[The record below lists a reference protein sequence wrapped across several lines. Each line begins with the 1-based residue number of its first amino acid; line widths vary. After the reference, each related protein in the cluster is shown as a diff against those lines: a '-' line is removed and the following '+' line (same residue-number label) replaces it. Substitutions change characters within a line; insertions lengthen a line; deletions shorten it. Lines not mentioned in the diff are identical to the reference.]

1 MNKHLKVVFAVV
13 AVLTM
18 VLSACGQAATEV
30 PTEVPTEAPAE
41 ATEAPVEKIK
51 VAVAFPGVITDQ
63 SWNQFGYEGLQ
74 RAAEECGVEIAYSE
88 DVFPDEQ
95 VEVFRNYAAE
105 GYDVIIGH
113 GGEYA
118 DAIAQVAAEYP
129 DLWFGDTN
137 GLPEGDNVSIMIIG
151 YNEMSFLA
159 GVLACEM
166 TETDHVAVVGAMEI
180 PVMAAAFDSFVE
192 GVNYCGKEIE
202 VDEVYTG
209 DWADVTLAREAAL
222 ALIADGADVIYH
234 HLDAADAGAI
244 AAAEDEG
251 VYAIGLYRDSSD
263 LGPGAVIGSAIGFP
277 GDMIYRLACGMVPQ
291 GEKQWLNVDT
301 GVDIHM
307 TDLTPPDVQARLREV
322 VEMIKSGELDIKM
335 FGEEAPAEA
344 PVEEEKL
351 KVAVAFPGVVSDQS
365 WNQFGYEGLQR
376 AAEECGVEIA
386 YSEDVFPDEQV
397 EVFRNYAAEGYDVII
412 GHGGEYADAI
422 AQVAAEYPDL
432 WFGDTN
438 GLPEGD
444 NVSIMIIGYN
454 EMSFLAGVLACE
466 MTETDHVAVVGAMEI
481 PVMAAAFDSF
491 VEGVNYCG
499 KEIEV
504 DEVYTGDWADVTLA
518 REAALALIAD
528 GADVIY
534 HHLDAADAGAIAA
547 AEDEGVYAIGLYRD
561 SSDLGPG
568 AVIGSAIGFPGDMI
582 YRLACGMV
590 PQGEKQWLN
599 VDTGVDIHMTDLTPP
614 DVQARLR
621 EVVEMIKS
629 GEIEIKMFG
638 Q

>member
-30 PTEVPTEAPAE
+30 PAEAPTEAP
-41 ATEAPVEKIK
+41 TEAPVEKIK

-105 GYDVIIGH
+105 GYDVVLGH

-151 YNEMSFLA
+151 YNQMSFLA

-180 PVMAAAFDSFVE
+180 PVMAAAYDAFVE

-222 ALIADGADVIYH
+222 ALIADGADVLYH
-234 HLDAADAGAI
+234 HVDAADAGII

-291 GEKQWLNVDT
+291 GEKEWLNVHT

-307 TDLTPPDVQARLREV
+307 TNLTPPDVQERVRAVYEK
-322 VEMIKSGELDIKM
+322 MKSGEL
-335 FGEEAPAEA
+335 
-344 PVEEEKL
+344 
-351 KVAVAFPGVVSDQS
+351 
-365 WNQFGYEGLQR
+365 
-376 AAEECGVEIA
+376 
-386 YSEDVFPDEQV
+386 
-397 EVFRNYAAEGYDVII
+397 
-412 GHGGEYADAI
+412 
-422 AQVAAEYPDL
+422 
-432 WFGDTN
+432 
-438 GLPEGD
+438 
-444 NVSIMIIGYN
+444 
-454 EMSFLAGVLACE
+454 
-466 MTETDHVAVVGAMEI
+466 
-481 PVMAAAFDSF
+481 
-491 VEGVNYCG
+491 
-499 KEIEV
+499 
-504 DEVYTGDWADVTLA
+504 
-518 REAALALIAD
+518 
-528 GADVIY
+528 
-534 HHLDAADAGAIAA
+534 
-547 AEDEGVYAIGLYRD
+547 
-561 SSDLGPG
+561 
-568 AVIGSAIGFPGDMI
+568 
-582 YRLACGMV
+582 
-590 PQGEKQWLN
+590 
-599 VDTGVDIHMTDLTPP
+599 
-614 DVQARLR
+614 
-621 EVVEMIKS
+621 
-629 GEIEIKMFG
+629 EIKMFG
-638 Q
+638 QE

>member
-1 MNKHLKVVFAVV
+1 MDKFRKLGFVV
-13 AVLTM
+13 AV
-18 VLSACGQAATEV
+18 VLMLALVISGCKPAATEEPDV
-30 PTEVPTEAPAE
+30 PEAPE
-41 ATEAPVEKIK
+41 ATSPPEEKTK
-51 VAVAFPGVITDQ
+51 VAVAFPGVVSDQ
-63 SWNQFGYEGLQ
+63 SWNQFGYEGLK
-74 RAAEECGVEIAYSE
+74 RAEAECGVEIAYSE
-88 DVFPDEQ
+88 DVFQDEQ
-95 VEVFRNYAAE
+95 VETFRNYAAE

-113 GGEYA
+113 GGEYG
-118 DAIAQVAAEYP
+118 DAIAQVASEYP

-151 YNEMSFLA
+151 YNQMSYLA

-166 TETDHVAVVGAMEI
+166 TETNHVAVVGAMEL
-180 PVMAAAFDSFVE
+180 PVMAAAYDAFVAGTE
-192 GVNYCGKEIE
+192 HCGKAIE

-244 AAAEDEG
+244 AAAEDSG
-251 VYAIGLYRDSSD
+251 VYAIGLYRDSRD

-277 GDMIYRLACGMVPQ
+277 GDMIYNLACGVVPK
-291 GEKQWLNVDT
+291 GEKQWLNVHS
-301 GVDIHM
+301 GVDIDM
-307 TDLTPPDVQARLREV
+307 TDLVPADVQARVNEV
-322 VEMIKSGELDIKM
+322 VEKMKSGEIEITM
-335 FGEEAPAEA
+335 FGQEAAEV
-344 PVEEEKL
+344 PEEKL

-365 WNQFGYEGLQR
+365 WNQFGYEGLKR
-376 AAEECGVEIA
+376 AEAECGVEIA
-386 YSEDVFPDEQV
+386 YSEDVFQDEQV
-397 EVFRNYAAEGYDVII
+397 ETFRNYAAEGYDVII
-412 GHGGEYADAI
+412 GHGGEYGDAI
-422 AQVAAEYPDL
+422 AQVASEYPDL

-454 EMSFLAGVLACE
+454 QMSYLAGVLACE
-466 MTETDHVAVVGAMEI
+466 MTETNHVAVVGAMEL
-481 PVMAAAFDSF
+481 PVMAAAYDAF
-491 VEGVNYCG
+491 VAGTEHCG
-499 KEIEV
+499 KAIEV

-547 AEDEGVYAIGLYRD
+547 AEDSGVYAIGLYRD
-561 SSDLGPG
+561 SRDLGPG

-582 YRLACGMV
+582 YNLACGVV
-590 PQGEKQWLN
+590 PKGEKQWLN
-599 VDTGVDIHMTDLTPP
+599 VHSGVDIDMTDLVPA
-614 DVQARLR
+614 DVQARVN
-621 EVVEMIKS
+621 EVVEKMKS
-629 GEIEIKMFG
+629 GEIEIIMFG

>member
-1 MNKHLKVVFAVV
+1 MKKHITLLFAT
-13 AVLTM
+13 LT
-18 VLSACGQAATEV
+18 LLALLFSACGPAATEAPDIATEV
-30 PTEVPTEAPAE
+30 PDVATEAPAE
-41 ATEAPVEKIK
+41 KTK
-51 VAVAFPGVITDQ
+51 VAVAFPGVVNDQ

-74 RAAEECGVEIAYSE
+74 RAEAECGVEIAYSE
-88 DVFPDEQ
+88 DVFQDEQ
-95 VEVFRNYAAE
+95 VETFRNYAAE
-105 GYDVIIGH
+105 GYDIIIGH
-113 GGEYA
+113 GGEYG

-151 YNEMSFLA
+151 YNQMSYLA

-166 TETDHVAVVGAMEI
+166 TETDHVAVVGAMEL
-180 PVMAAAFDSFVE
+180 PVMAAAYDAFVE
-192 GVNYCGKEIE
+192 GTEYCGRPIE

-277 GDMIYRLACGMVPQ
+277 GDMIYNLACGVVPK
-291 GEKQWLNVDT
+291 GEKQWLNVHS
-301 GVDIHM
+301 GVGIDM
-307 TDLTPPDVQARLREV
+307 TDLTPADVQARVNEV
-322 VEMIKSGELDIKM
+322 VEKMKSGELDIKM
-335 FGEEAPAEA
+335 FGEEPTAEVPA
-344 PVEEEKL
+344 EKL

-376 AAEECGVEIA
+376 AEAECGVEIA
-386 YSEDVFPDEQV
+386 YSEDVFQDEQV
-397 EVFRNYAAEGYDVII
+397 ETFRNYAAEGYDIII
-412 GHGGEYADAI
+412 GHGGEYGDAI

-454 EMSFLAGVLACE
+454 QMSYLAGVLACE
-466 MTETDHVAVVGAMEI
+466 MTETDHVAVVGAMEL
-481 PVMAAAFDSF
+481 PVMAAAYDAF
-491 VEGVNYCG
+491 VEGTEYCG
-499 KEIEV
+499 RPIEV

-582 YRLACGMV
+582 YNLACGVV
-590 PQGEKQWLN
+590 PKGEKQWLN
-599 VDTGVDIHMTDLTPP
+599 VHSGVGIDMTDLTPA
-614 DVQARLR
+614 DVQARVN
-621 EVVEMIKS
+621 EVVEKMKS
-629 GEIEIKMFG
+629 GELDIKMFG
-638 Q
+638 QD